1 MRRLA
6 ALVLVVVLG
15 AIVSSGASSEAQSAC
30 GCAEP
35 PPLPRCSVST
45 PAPRTFSEVFN
56 SASALEGRVA
66 TVRATLHRFYSCTER
81 MMPSGVE
88 RTCVGQ
94 AALIERRGREERV
107 LYLGQADPSGP
118 YGCSG
123 TEACGCCRVDVR
135 DQVVVVT
142 GIVHGGRVRRIESP
156 VICAA
161 Y

>member
-6 ALVLVVVLG
+6 A
-15 AIVSSGASSEAQSAC
+15 VSVIALFVALDAPTAAQDAC
-30 GCAEP
+30 GCPEP
-35 PPLPRCSVST
+35 PPLPRCSVTT
-45 PAPRTFSEVFN
+45 PAPRTFAEVFN

-81 MMPSGVE
+81 MMPSGLE

-123 TEACGCCRVDVR
+123 TEACGCCRIDVR
-135 DQVVVVT
+135 EQVVVVT
-142 GIVHGGRVRRIESP
+142 GIVHGGSVRRIESP
-156 VICAA
+156 VICSA

>member
-1 MRRLA
+1 MLRSGLLA
-6 ALVLVVVLG
+6 LLLLLFAGVEDG
-15 AIVSSGASSEAQSAC
+15 EAQSVC

-35 PPLPRCSVST
+35 PPMPRCSTST
-45 PAPRTFSEVFN
+45 PAPRTFNDVFN
-56 SASALEGRVA
+56 SAAALEGRVA
-66 TVRATLHRFYSCTER
+66 TVRGILHRFYSCIER
-81 MMPSGVE
+81 MRPGGLE

-107 LYLGQADPSGP
+107 LYLGEADPSGP

-123 TEACGCCRVDVR
+123 TQDCPCCRLDVR

-142 GIVHGGRVRRIESP
+142 GIVHGGSIRRIESP
-156 VICAA
+156 VMCSA